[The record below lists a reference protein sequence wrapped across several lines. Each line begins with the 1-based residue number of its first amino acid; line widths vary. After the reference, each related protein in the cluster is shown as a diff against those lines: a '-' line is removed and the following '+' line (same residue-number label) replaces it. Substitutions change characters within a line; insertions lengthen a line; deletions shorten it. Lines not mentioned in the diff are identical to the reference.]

1 MTLTLAE
8 LMTYQTIIVA
18 FSGGKDSQACV
29 LHLLELGV
37 PRERIELHHHDVDGR
52 EGERLMDWPCTPAY
66 CRAFAA
72 ALGLRLYFSWKVGG
86 FEREML
92 RDGTATAPTRYEVP
106 GGELREAGGRGPA
119 GRRMQYPQVSAD
131 LSVRW
136 CSAYLKIDVGACAI
150 RGQDR
155 FNHAR
160 TLVVSGERAEESSA
174 RAKYATFETDRTD
187 AREGR
192 LARHVDRWRPVHG
205 WAERAVWEIL
215 ERWSVNPHPAYR
227 LGYGRVSCALCI
239 FGGPAQFATAQAVLP
254 GQWERVAAHE
264 DRFGKTIKRKESLR
278 VLTARGVAYRHDPRD
293 AEAARSERFDEPA
306 VLPPGT
312 WRLPAGA
319 YAGDTCGPT

>member
-119 GRRMQYPQVSAD
+119 GRRSEV
-131 LSVRW
+131 L
-136 CSAYLKIDVGACAI
+136 
-150 RGQDR
+150 RG
-155 FNHAR
+155 
-160 TLVVSGERAEESSA
+160 
-174 RAKYATFETDRTD
+174 
-187 AREGR
+187 GR
-192 LARHVDRWRPVHG
+192 LAGLSIRRQHEAIDDSDDRAQLARI
-205 WAERAVWEIL
+205 RAW
-215 ERWSVNPHPAYR
+215 
-227 LGYGRVSCALCI
+227 
-239 FGGPAQFATAQAVLP
+239 AQA
-254 GQWERVAAHE
+254 
-264 DRFGKTIKRKESLR
+264 
-278 VLTARGVAYRHDPRD
+278 
-293 AEAARSERFDEPA
+293 
-306 VLPPGT
+306 
-312 WRLPAGA
+312 AGI
-319 YAGDTCGPT
+319 DFNK